1 MSLQTDIVFVNAL
14 RADAVLM
21 EQLPAGDVYNT
32 TIALPDEDMDNAPL
46 PYIIVAFD
54 GLQNG
59 QTTKDDFEAE
69 TDSVT
74 VSVEIAAK
82 TRQQLGELAVA
93 VRRQIYRYIS
103 EGDVEEEE
111 ADMLPLDYQFSAQP
125 VQYDSL
131 KPCYWQTLTWL
142 CDVKSDILLWE

>member
-1 MSLQTDIVFVNAL
+1 MGLQTDIVFVNAL
-14 RADAVLM
+14 RADAELM
-21 EQLPAGDVYNT
+21 AQLPAGDVYNT

-46 PYIIVAFD
+46 PYVIVTFD

-59 QTTKDDFEAE
+59 QTTKDDYEAE

-74 VSVEIAAK
+74 VSVEIAAR
-82 TRQQLGELAVA
+82 TRPQLGELAVA

-111 ADMLPLDYQFSAQP
+111 EDMLPLDYQFSAQP

-131 KPCYWQTLTWL
+131 KPCYWQTLTWV
-142 CDVKSDILLWE
+142 CDVKSDIQTWE